1 MHKFLVHSL
10 YPIRSQ
16 NNFCLSECA
25 SSVFIRRGARCMN
38 KAVHTIETTGRLIAT
53 CLLSTILAA
62 CSGGSGGE
70 LVQDQDEVAEASAL
84 TAIGAD
90 TADGCTVADINQWID
105 ERMRDTYIFYD
116 RVPVL
121 DLSTYDDPQELV
133 RDLRVF
139 PDIYSSLGDKAQD
152 EALIS
157 NSNVTRF
164 GFSLRVASDGRQHF
178 SSISGNSPMEGAGI
192 QRGDEL
198 VAINSIAIDDI
209 TDEQWLE
216 FIVGESD
223 KELTAVFTV
232 KSGASEATDFIV
244 TKTTYT
250 ESTVPVF
257 GTYEQTNNEVGY
269 MQVTAFRG
277 TTADEI
283 DTAVQFLAEAGIS
296 ELILDLRYNG
306 GGFTAVARQLAS
318 QIAGPPH
325 VDEVY
330 SRRTFND
337 KFSEFDR
344 DFFIEPQALN
354 LELSRLMVLTT
365 ARTASASETLVNGL
379 SPLIDVVVIGA
390 LTEGKPFTSVAQDF
404 CGRRLHAMS
413 TLTTNGADESV
424 LGGLIPTCEVED
436 DFLAPADSISDAL
449 TGAAFNYIQFGACP
463 NVQSKLVQLE
473 NRSG

>member
-1 MHKFLVHSL
+1 M
-10 YPIRSQ
+10 Q
-16 NNFCLSECA
+16 
-25 SSVFIRRGARCMN
+25 RGFQCMK
-38 KAVHTIETTGRLIAT
+38 KAVHEIETASRLVAV
-53 CLLSTILAA
+53 CLLSTVLAA
-62 CSGGSGGE
+62 CSGGSGG
-70 LVQDQDEVAEASAL
+70 DPDEVAEVSAL
-84 TAIGAD
+84 SSIGTD
-90 TADGCTVADINQWID
+90 TAVECSVANINQWID

-116 RVPVL
+116 RVPVV
-121 DLSTYDDPQELV
+121 DLASYDNPEELV

-139 PDIYSSLGDKAQD
+139 PDIYSSLGDKALD
-152 EALIS
+152 EAIIS
-157 NSNVTRF
+157 SSSVTRF
-164 GFSLRVASDGRQHF
+164 GFSLRIASDGRQHF
-178 SSISGNSPMEGAGI
+178 SSIGGNSPMETAGI
-192 QRGDEL
+192 KRGDEL
-198 VAINSIAIDDI
+198 VAINSIPIDEI

-216 FIVGESD
+216 FIIGESD
-223 KELTAVFTV
+223 EELTAVFTV
-232 KSGASEATDFIV
+232 RSGVSEATDFIV

-257 GTYEQTNNEVGY
+257 GTFEQTNNEVGY

-283 DTAVQFLAEAGIS
+283 NTAVEFLADAGVS

-318 QIAGPPH
+318 QIAGQPH
-325 VDEVY
+325 VDEIY
-330 SRRTFND
+330 SRRTFNE

-344 DFFIEPQALN
+344 DFFIEPQTLN
-354 LELSRLMVLTT
+354 LELSRLVVLTT
-365 ARTASASETLVNGL
+365 ERTASASETLINGL
-379 SPLIDVVVIGA
+379 SPLIDVVIIGA

-413 TLTTNGADESV
+413 TLTTNGAGESV

-436 DFLAPADSISDAL
+436 DFLAPTDNTSDAL

-463 NVQSKLVQLE
+463 DVQSKLALIG